1 MDSPDEGV
9 ASPRGERRWPPALA
23 VLVLIGLPFLLP
35 AHLCPRLLWAVAPI
49 EVGLMIAI
57 VVADPGRIDK
67 DTPLVRGLEVTLSV
81 VLVLLAGFLT
91 AALIVELLDGAP
103 DLREASTLLATG
115 GLVWAGANVAF
126 ALLYWQLDGGG
137 SARRLQ
143 RPRAHPDFMFPEHA
157 NPELARPGWRP
168 TFADYLYLGFT
179 NATAFSPTDVM
190 PLAAWAKLTM
200 AFQAVLSLLIL
211 SLVIANAVNILGS

>member
-1 MDSPDEGV
+1 MR
-9 ASPRGERRWPPALA
+9 ASP
-23 VLVLIGLPFLLP
+23 
-35 AHLCPRLLWAVAPI
+35 PRA
-49 EVGLMIAI
+49 
-57 VVADPGRIDK
+57 DK

-103 DLREASTLLATG
+103 DLREASTLLATR

-137 SARRLQ
+137 SARRLR

-157 NPELARPGWRP
+157 NPELARPRWRP

-179 NATAFSPTDVM
+179 NATAFSPTDVL
-190 PLAAWAKLTM
+190 PFAAWAKLTM